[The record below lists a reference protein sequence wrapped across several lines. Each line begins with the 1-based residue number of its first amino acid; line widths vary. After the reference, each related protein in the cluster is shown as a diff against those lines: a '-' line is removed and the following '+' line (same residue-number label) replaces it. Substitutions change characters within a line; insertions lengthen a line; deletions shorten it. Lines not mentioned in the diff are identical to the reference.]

1 MSKKTVS
8 LIILDG
14 LGKGEDTIE
23 NAFYR
28 ANTPNIDK
36 LMTTCPKARIDA
48 SGSNIGLPD
57 GQMSN
62 SEVAHINMGAGR
74 IVEQDLTIIN
84 KAIEDGDFF
93 SIPEFV
99 EAVEYCKDKNKAL
112 HLVGL
117 LSDGGV
123 HSHERHLY
131 ALLELS
137 KRRGMDGNVYI
148 HCILDGMD
156 TESTA
161 GEVYLQ
167 RLEEKIKEKGLG
179 KVATICGRN
188 FAMDKKKNWNKIK
201 ACYDAMVFGEG
212 YKEHSVMQAIETSY
226 QEDTFD
232 EDFEPTV
239 ITSKGKPIATIDDGD
254 YVVFF
259 NFRRDRMKELSSA
272 FINEDFNE
280 FETKKM
286 KVNYVCMTKY
296 EDNIP
301 DDKVAFDRDEIKNT
315 LSECISNSGLKQVKV
330 TDPEKFYQLTYF
342 FNGLKSKEFNG
353 EDRVLVSPANTS
365 VEQTI
370 EMSANGITD
379 KIVEFINDGKYDVII
394 ANYANADIL
403 GHTGDFE
410 ATIKGIEI
418 LDKCI
423 GRIAD
428 VVQNKEGIAFI
439 TGDHGN
445 AEIMI
450 DSLTGE
456 PVSSNTTNPVEM
468 IMVGMDDAKLV
479 NGSMAD
485 IAPTILDVLEISKPE
500 EMTGK
505 TLLRRE

>member
-1 MSKKTVS
+1 MSKRTVS

-14 LGKGEDTIE
+14 LGKGENSVE
-23 NAFYR
+23 NAFFK
-28 ANTPNIDK
+28 ADTPNIDK
-36 LMTTCPKARIDA
+36 LMTTCPTARIEA
-48 SGSNIGLPD
+48 SGTSIGLPE

-99 EAVEYCKDKNKAL
+99 EAVDYCIEKNKKL

-131 ALLELS
+131 ALLELA
-137 KRRGMDGNVYI
+137 KRRGMDGNVFI

-156 TESTA
+156 TESTS
-161 GEVYLQ
+161 GEVHLQ
-167 RLEEKIKEKGLG
+167 RLEDKIKEKGLG

-201 ACYDAMVFGEG
+201 ACYDAMVFGKG
-212 YKEHSVMQAIETSY
+212 YTEYSVTQAIETSY

-239 ITSKGKPIATIDDGD
+239 IVNKDKPVATVDDGD
-254 YVVFF
+254 YIIFY
-259 NFRRDRMKELSSA
+259 NFRHDRMRELSRT
-272 FINEDFNE
+272 FIDKDFNE

-286 KVNYVCMTKY
+286 KVNYVCMTQY
-296 EDNIP
+296 DESIP
-301 DDKVAFDRDEIKNT
+301 DDKVAFDREELKNT
-315 LSECISNSGLKQVKV
+315 LSDCISEQGLKQVKI
-330 TDPEKFYQLTYF
+330 TDSEKFYQLTYY
-342 FNGLKSKEFNG
+342 FNGMKNSAVDG
-353 EDRVLVSPANTS
+353 EDRVLVKSLNNNNGL
-365 VEQTI
+365 TI
-370 EMSANGITD
+370 EMSANEITD
-379 KIVEFINDGKYDVII
+379 KIIDCIENDKYDVIV
-394 ANYANADIL
+394 ANFSNADII
-403 GHTGDFE
+403 GHMGDLD
-410 ATIKGIEI
+410 ATIKTIEV

-423 GRIAD
+423 GRIVE
-428 VVQNKEGIAFI
+428 VVQNKEGIAII

-468 IMVGMDDAKLV
+468 ILVGMDNAKLV

-485 IAPTILDVLEISKPE
+485 IAPTMLDILEISKPE